1 MVNMKSIMKH
11 YKYRLDEIKQKDIE
25 KGKVVLVGDCVFDNI
40 KLEQYIEEDKIFNNG
55 ICGDTTVLLK
65 DTLYKRA
72 IKFKPSTLFLSI
84 GSNDIGFDKR
94 DVKEVYE
101 NIVEIIE
108 EVEQRSKDTKI
119 IVLSVLPVNPVN
131 KDHINRDLVDIR
143 SNFDINMLNYYIR
156 NYTSRNHIR
165 FLNLNPHLT
174 NNFEQLNLQYTSDG
188 FHLNEEGYEV
198 LSELIL
204 KYV

>member
-1 MVNMKSIMKH
+1 MVNMKSIKKH
-11 YKYRLDEIKQKDIE
+11 YKFRLDEIRQKEIE

-40 KLEQYIEEDKIFNNG
+40 KLENYIEEDSIYNNG
-55 ICGDTTVLLK
+55 ICGDTTVLLQE
-65 DTLYKRA
+65 TLYKRA
-72 IKFKPSTLFLSI
+72 IKYKPSTLFLSI

-94 DVKEVYE
+94 DVKEVYN

-108 EVEQRSKDTKI
+108 EVKRRSKDTKI
-119 IVLSVLPVNPVN
+119 IVLSVLPVNPVK
-131 KDHINRDLVDIR
+131 KDFINRDLVDER

-156 NYTSRNHIR
+156 NYTSRNRIR

-174 NNFEQLNLQYTSDG
+174 NNFEQLNLQYTTDG

>member
-1 MVNMKSIMKH
+1 MINMSSVKKH
-11 YKYRLDEIKQKDIE
+11 YKFRMDEIRQNNVE

-40 KLEQYIEEDKIFNNG
+40 KLQQYIADSKIYNNG
-55 ICGDTTVLLK
+55 ICGDTSVLLK

-72 IKFKPSTLFLSI
+72 IKYKPHTLFLSI
-84 GSNDIGFDKR
+84 GSNDIGFDRR
-94 DVKEVYE
+94 DVKEVYN
-101 NIVEIIE
+101 NIVELIE
-108 EVEQRSKDTKI
+108 EVKSRSKDTKI
-119 IVLSVLPVNPVN
+119 VVMSVLPVNPVN
-131 KDHINRDLVDIR
+131 QEHINRDLVDQR

-156 NYTSRNHIR
+156 NYTSRNRIK

-174 NNFEQLNLQYTSDG
+174 NNFEQLNLEYTSDG

-204 KYV
+204 QYV